1 MDPYYVYSYTIL
13 FPSPIK
19 NENELILHKTIFI
32 GYYITNPD
40 ILLGGIKMK
49 KIILLSALSLSLP
62 PPKVALGA
70 NTYEVAEGDTLTK
83 IASEYDVS
91 IDELLKS
98 NSAIN
103 DANQIRIGQII
114 NLPESSITAVN
125 RKESQSVEQQVLS
138 LVNEERA
145 KSGLPSLKMDT
156 AISNV
161 AILKSE
167 DMRDN
172 NYFNHTSPSYG
183 SPFDMMK
190 SFGISYEY
198 AGENIAAGQ
207 PSADAVMKSW
217 MNSPGHKANILNKNY
232 THIGIGHVT
241 GGKYAHYWTQQF
253 IGN

>member
-1 MDPYYVYSYTIL
+1 
-13 FPSPIK
+13 
-19 NENELILHKTIFI
+19 
-32 GYYITNPD
+32 
-40 ILLGGIKMK
+40 MK
-49 KIILLSALSLSLP
+49 KIILLSALSLSLLA
-62 PPKVALGA
+62 PKIALGA
-70 NTYEVAEGDTLTK
+70 NTYEVAKGDTLTK
-83 IASEYDVS
+83 IATEYDVS
-91 IDELLKS
+91 IDELLKT

-114 NLPESSITAVN
+114 NLPASNTTVN
-125 RKESQSVEQQVLS
+125 REESQSVEQQVLS
-138 LVNEERA
+138 LVNEERS
-145 KSGLPSLKMDT
+145 KRDLPSLKMDT
-156 AISNV
+156 AISQV

-167 DMRDN
+167 DMRDS

-183 SPFDMMK
+183 SPFEMMK
-190 SFGISYEY
+190 SFGISYKY

-241 GGKYAHYWTQQF
+241 GGKYTHYWTQQF

>member
-1 MDPYYVYSYTIL
+1 
-13 FPSPIK
+13 
-19 NENELILHKTIFI
+19 
-32 GYYITNPD
+32 
-40 ILLGGIKMK
+40 MK
-49 KIILLSALSLSLP
+49 KIILLSALSLSLLS
-62 PPKVALGA
+62 PKVALGA
-70 NTYEVAEGDTLTK
+70 NTYEVAKGDTLTK

-91 IDELLKS
+91 IDELLKT
-98 NSAIN
+98 NPAIN

-114 NLPESSITAVN
+114 NLPTSNHTVN
-125 RKESQSVEQQVLS
+125 REESQSVEQQVLS
-138 LVNEERA
+138 LVNEERS
-145 KSGLPSLKMDT
+145 KSGLPSLEMDSD
-156 AISNV
+156 ISNV

-232 THIGIGHVT
+232 THIGIGYVT
-241 GGKYAHYWTQQF
+241 GGKYTHYWTQQF

>member
-1 MDPYYVYSYTIL
+1 
-13 FPSPIK
+13 
-19 NENELILHKTIFI
+19 
-32 GYYITNPD
+32 
-40 ILLGGIKMK
+40 MK
-49 KIILLSALSLSLP
+49 KIILLSALSLSLLS
-62 PPKVALGA
+62 PKVALGA
-70 NTYEVAEGDTLTK
+70 NTYEVAQGDTLTK
-83 IASEYDVS
+83 IASEYEVS
-91 IDELLKS
+91 IDELLRT
-98 NSAIN
+98 NPAIN

-114 NLPESSITAVN
+114 NLPTSNHTVN
-125 RKESQSVEQQVLS
+125 REESQSVEQQVLS

-145 KSGLPSLKMDT
+145 KSGLPSLEMDSD
-156 AISNV
+156 ISNV

-167 DMRDN
+167 DMRNN

-232 THIGIGHVT
+232 THIGIGYVT
-241 GGKYAHYWTQQF
+241 GGKYTHYWTQQF

>member
-1 MDPYYVYSYTIL
+1 
-13 FPSPIK
+13 
-19 NENELILHKTIFI
+19 
-32 GYYITNPD
+32 
-40 ILLGGIKMK
+40 MK
-49 KIILLSALSLSLP
+49 KIILLSALSLSLLS
-62 PPKVALGA
+62 PKVAMGA
-70 NTYEVAEGDTLTK
+70 NTYEVAKGDTLTK

-91 IDELLKS
+91 IDELLKT
-98 NSAIN
+98 NSAIK
-103 DANQIRIGQII
+103 DANQIQIGQII
-114 NLPESSITAVN
+114 NLPASNTTLN
-125 RKESQSVEQQVLS
+125 QKESQSVEQRVLS
-138 LVNEERA
+138 LVNEERS
-145 KSGLPSLKMDT
+145 KSGLAPLEMDT
-156 AISNV
+156 AVSNV

>member
-1 MDPYYVYSYTIL
+1 MDPYYSVLTRYL
-13 FPSPIK
+13 FPIATK
-19 NENELILHKTIFI
+19 NLNELILHKTIFI
-32 GYYITNPD
+32 AYYTSNPD
-40 ILLGGIKMK
+40 IPLGGIKMK
-49 KIILLSALSLSLP
+49 KIILLSALSLALLS
-62 PPKVALGA
+62 PKVAMGA
-70 NTYEVAEGDTLTK
+70 NTYEVAKGDTLTK

-91 IDELLKS
+91 MDELLET
-98 NSAIN
+98 NSAIK

-114 NLPESSITAVN
+114 NLPASNTTVN
-125 RKESQSVEQQVLS
+125 QKESQSVEQRVLS
-138 LVNEERA
+138 LVNEERS
-145 KSGLPSLKMDT
+145 KSGLPPLEMDT
-156 AISNV
+156 AVSNV

-167 DMRDN
+167 DMRDH
-172 NYFNHTSPSYG
+172 NYFNHTSPNYG

-241 GGKYAHYWTQQF
+241 GGKYAHYWTQEF

>member
-1 MDPYYVYSYTIL
+1 
-13 FPSPIK
+13 
-19 NENELILHKTIFI
+19 
-32 GYYITNPD
+32 
-40 ILLGGIKMK
+40 MK
-49 KIILLSALSLSLP
+49 KIILLSALSLSLLA
-62 PPKVALGA
+62 PKVALGA
-70 NTYEVAEGDTLTK
+70 NTYEVAKGDTLTK
-83 IASEYDVS
+83 IATEYDVS
-91 IDELLKS
+91 IDELLKT

-114 NLPESSITAVN
+114 NLPASNTTVIRE
-125 RKESQSVEQQVLS
+125 ESQSVEQQVLS
-138 LVNEERA
+138 LVNEERS
-145 KSGLPSLKMDT
+145 KRGLPSLKMDT
-156 AISNV
+156 AISQV

-167 DMRDN
+167 DMRDS

-183 SPFDMMK
+183 SPFEMMK
-190 SFGISYEY
+190 SFGISYKY

-241 GGKYAHYWTQQF
+241 GGKYTHYWTQQF

>member
-1 MDPYYVYSYTIL
+1 
-13 FPSPIK
+13 
-19 NENELILHKTIFI
+19 
-32 GYYITNPD
+32 
-40 ILLGGIKMK
+40 MK
-49 KIILLSALSLSLP
+49 KIILLSALSLSLLS
-62 PPKVALGA
+62 PKVALGA
-70 NTYEVAEGDTLTK
+70 NTYEVAQGDTLTK
-83 IASEYDVS
+83 IASEYEVS
-91 IDELLKS
+91 IDELLKT
-98 NSAIN
+98 NPAIN

-114 NLPESSITAVN
+114 NLPTSNHTVN
-125 RKESQSVEQQVLS
+125 REESQSVEQQVLS
-138 LVNEERA
+138 LVNEERS
-145 KSGLPSLKMDT
+145 KSGLPSLEMDSD
-156 AISNV
+156 ISNV

-241 GGKYAHYWTQQF
+241 GGKYTHYWTQQF

>member
-1 MDPYYVYSYTIL
+1 
-13 FPSPIK
+13 
-19 NENELILHKTIFI
+19 
-32 GYYITNPD
+32 
-40 ILLGGIKMK
+40 MK
-49 KIILLSALSLSLP
+49 KIILLSALSLSLLS
-62 PPKVALGA
+62 PKVALGA
-70 NTYEVAEGDTLTK
+70 NTYEVAKGDTLTE
-83 IASEYDVS
+83 IATEYDVS
-91 IDELLKS
+91 IDELL
-98 NSAIN
+98 NTNPAIN
-103 DANQIRIGQII
+103 DANQIRIGQMIT
-114 NLPESSITAVN
+114 LPTSNTTVN
-125 RKESQSVEQQVLS
+125 REESQSVEQQVLN
-138 LVNEERA
+138 LVNEERS

-167 DMRDN
+167 DMRDS

-183 SPFDMMK
+183 SPFEMMK
-190 SFGISYEY
+190 SFGISYKY

-241 GGKYAHYWTQQF
+241 GGKYTHYWTQQF

>member
-1 MDPYYVYSYTIL
+1 
-13 FPSPIK
+13 
-19 NENELILHKTIFI
+19 
-32 GYYITNPD
+32 
-40 ILLGGIKMK
+40 MK
-49 KIILLSALSLSLP
+49 KIILLSALSLSLLS
-62 PPKVALGA
+62 PKVALGA

-114 NLPESSITAVN
+114 NLPESSITTVN

-232 THIGIGHVT
+232 T
-241 GGKYAHYWTQQF
+241 
-253 IGN
+253 

>member
-1 MDPYYVYSYTIL
+1 
-13 FPSPIK
+13 
-19 NENELILHKTIFI
+19 
-32 GYYITNPD
+32 
-40 ILLGGIKMK
+40 MK
-49 KIILLSALSLSLP
+49 KIILLSALSLSLLS
-62 PPKVALGA
+62 PKVALGA
-70 NTYEVAEGDTLTK
+70 NTYEVAQGDTLTK
-83 IASEYDVS
+83 IASEYEVS
-91 IDELLKS
+91 IDELLKT
-98 NSAIN
+98 NPAIN

-114 NLPESSITAVN
+114 NLPTSNHTVN
-125 RKESQSVEQQVLS
+125 REESQSVEQQVLS
-138 LVNEERA
+138 LVNEERS
-145 KSGLPSLKMDT
+145 KSGLPSLEMDSD
-156 AISNV
+156 ISNV

-167 DMRDN
+167 DMRDK

-241 GGKYAHYWTQQF
+241 GGKYTHYWTQQF

>member
-1 MDPYYVYSYTIL
+1 
-13 FPSPIK
+13 
-19 NENELILHKTIFI
+19 
-32 GYYITNPD
+32 
-40 ILLGGIKMK
+40 MK
-49 KIILLSALSLSLP
+49 KIILFSALSLSLLS
-62 PPKVALGA
+62 PKVALGA
-70 NTYEVAEGDTLTK
+70 TTYEVAKGDTLTK

-91 IDELLKS
+91 IDELLKT

-114 NLPESSITAVN
+114 NLPTSNHTVN
-125 RKESQSVEQQVLS
+125 REESQSVEQQVLS
-138 LVNEERA
+138 LVNEERS

-167 DMRDN
+167 DMRDS
-172 NYFNHTSPSYG
+172 NYFNHTSPRYG

-190 SFGISYEY
+190 SFGISYKY

-241 GGKYAHYWTQQF
+241 GGKYTHYWTQQF

>member
-1 MDPYYVYSYTIL
+1 
-13 FPSPIK
+13 
-19 NENELILHKTIFI
+19 
-32 GYYITNPD
+32 
-40 ILLGGIKMK
+40 MK
-49 KIILLSALSLSLP
+49 KIILLSALSLSLLS
-62 PPKVALGA
+62 PKVALGA
-70 NTYEVAEGDTLTK
+70 NTYEVEKGDTLTK

-91 IDELLKS
+91 IDEVLKS

-114 NLPESSITAVN
+114 NLPASNTTVN
-125 RKESQSVEQQVLS
+125 SEESQSVEQQVLS

-156 AISNV
+156 AISKV

-167 DMRDN
+167 DMRDS

-183 SPFDMMK
+183 SPFEMMK
-190 SFGISYEY
+190 SFGISYRY

-217 MNSPGHKANILNKNY
+217 MNSPGHKENILNKNY